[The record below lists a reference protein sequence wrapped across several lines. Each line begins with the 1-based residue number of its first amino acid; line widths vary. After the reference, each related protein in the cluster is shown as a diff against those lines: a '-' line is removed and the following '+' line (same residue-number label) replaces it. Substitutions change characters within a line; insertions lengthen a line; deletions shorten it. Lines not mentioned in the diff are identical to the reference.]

1 MTTIRG
7 SVLCGVLLYLF
18 LITAAA
24 AADKGWY
31 VPRLVV
37 GSHTGLPTQITAPQI
52 GAVRILAAPVSLSL
66 REDGRVVPVRN
77 VYRAASDDYVIDQPD
92 RGLRMEL
99 RYGTDRLPYL
109 DWVVKGNSSN
119 TGGLT
124 ATFLLAVQPSADH
137 AFFPAGTKPRIV
149 LAQNGTK
156 VTYSYNGPG
165 IPTAMPLGQVYA
177 PQGDWGLAFFGQLG
191 ARTEHIITTVSRSE
205 KSVLVRITLNMP
217 GPIHGTTSRRLY
229 FAVTRGDWRP
239 ALGAVLARFPRIFE
253 PHNPEVAAVQ
263 GPMANSTGTPPDSV
277 VRGWRAQGTRLV
289 IVHGTFPFYG
299 RYIARHKVWTS
310 LVDDRWHRLKEHL
323 PAGQRPANTASWQEI
338 QHFVQQQDPPDLT
351 VAKVNHYIHR
361 LHGYGMKGVIYFN
374 PTEAWAPWA
383 ATTFPQD
390 RVLSITGKPVPTWLE
405 SVEMIPDKHDA
416 WGKYLLGQIR
426 AQLRIYP
433 HIDGVFFDEATAGGR
448 KLFALCKAACRL
460 VHAQGKIC
468 WWGGPYTVPLET
480 LADGMMIQG
489 GGGKASRQP
498 TNIIQYY
505 GLAGKLISS
514 QGPVT
519 DASYASMLVHGMI
532 PQPVTTAQRA
542 MGKRWFPLFTWLR
555 NRSWVLWAHALK
567 TTAGVQANL
576 FRVPDGNLV
585 VVLARKPFPDRRLIP
600 LFGVHVSVRT
610 PHTGL
615 VRAVYLLTPDL
626 LGDHKLPFTRRGDE
640 LNITIPRFGPAGIL
654 VLAKTGLFTALT
666 GNLDLVRGRRQIL
679 RWTVDNWTAKP
690 KHVFLALDNPLGA
703 HPISGWIPADSTKT
717 LEVPIEIPPRDANAR
732 LGIVASTHMD
742 GKTRTDKAELWI
754 DPRLLMTAE
763 SPSHAR
769 DGGHYPLVVTLL
781 GHVHSPHTVDIRIAS
796 THWRFKNATQ
806 RVALKPHAATTLTID
821 GHALKAGKSLIRV
834 TATGAAGQLT
844 ARTSV
849 PVEVVATTLTPSAFR
864 NIRSAEL
871 TLDVFAGNDR
881 AHKPVYLNGVDVG
894 NLPAGNGN
902 QWTARDMLLPREA
915 IAALRPHNAITINN
929 AVRDAFNVRGFQLRL
944 HLRNGITVVSTVDKH
959 AYASGVGWL
968 YGQGK
973 PFVSG
978 QPLTGISVDI
988 PARAHHQQG

>member
-7 SVLCGVLLYLF
+7 SAFCGVLLYVF
-18 LITAAA
+18 LITAAT

-37 GSHTGLPTQITAPQI
+37 GSHTGLPTQIIAPQI
-52 GAVRILAAPVSLSL
+52 GAARILVAPMSLAL
-66 REDGRVVPVRN
+66 REGGRVVPVRGA
-77 VYRAASDDYVIDQPD
+77 YQAARDDYVIDQPD
-92 RGLRMEL
+92 RGLIMEL
-99 RYGTDRLPYL
+99 KYGRDRLPYV
-109 DWVVKGNSSN
+109 DWVVKGNSNN

-124 ATFLLAVQPSADH
+124 ATFLLTIQSSADH

-149 LAQNGTK
+149 LARGGAK
-156 VTYSYNGPG
+156 VTYSYSGPG
-165 IPTAMPLGQVYA
+165 IPTAMPLGQVYT
-177 PQGDWGLAFFGQLG
+177 PQGDWGLAFFGPLG
-191 ARTEHIITTVSRSE
+191 ARTEHIITTVSRSK

-217 GPIHGTTSRRLY
+217 RPIHGTTSRRLY

-239 ALGAVLARFPRIFE
+239 ALGAVLARFPRVFE
-253 PHNPEVAAVQ
+253 PHNPEVAAIQ
-263 GPMANSTGTPPDSV
+263 GPMANSTGTPPNSV

-323 PAGQRPANTASWQEI
+323 PASQRPANTASWQEI

-351 VAKVNHYIHR
+351 VAKVNDYIRR
-361 LHGYGMKGVIYFN
+361 LHGYGMKGVIYVN

-383 ATTFPQD
+383 AATFPQD

-405 SVEMIPDKHDA
+405 SVEMIADKHNA
-416 WGKYLLGQIR
+416 WGKYLLSQIR

-448 KLFALCKAACRL
+448 KLFALCKAACGL

-519 DASYASMLVHGMI
+519 DASYASMLVHGLI
-532 PQPVTTAQRA
+532 PQPVTAMQRT
-542 MGKRWFPLFTWLR
+542 MGERWFPLFTWLR
-555 NRSWVLWAHALK
+555 NRSWVLWAHALQ

-585 VVLARKPFPDRRLIP
+585 VVLARKPFPTGKLVP
-600 LFGVHVSVRT
+600 LFDVHVRVRT

-615 VRAVYLLTPDL
+615 VRAVYFLTPDL
-626 LGDHKLPFTRRGDE
+626 LGDHKLPFIRHGDE
-640 LNITIPRFGPAGIL
+640 LSITIPRFGPAGVL
-654 VLAKTGLFTALT
+654 VLAKTGLFTALA
-666 GNLDLVRGRRQIL
+666 GSLDVVRGHSQAV
-679 RWTVDNWTAKP
+679 RWTVDNWTATP
-690 KHVFLALDNPLGA
+690 KYVFLALDNPLGT
-703 HPISGWIPADSTKT
+703 HPISGRIPADSTQSLKA
-717 LEVPIEIPPRDANAR
+717 PIKIPPHDTDSR
-732 LGIVASTHMD
+732 LEMVASTRMG

-754 DPRLLMTAE
+754 DPPLLMTAE
-763 SPSHAR
+763 SPGYAR
-769 DGGHYPLVVTLL
+769 NGETHPLVVKLL
-781 GHVHSPHTVDIRIAS
+781 GHVRRTHIVDVRIAS
-796 THWRFKNATQ
+796 AHWQFKNATQ
-806 RVALKPHAATTLTID
+806 HVALTPHTVTTLTID
-821 GHALKAGKSLIRV
+821 GRALKAGKSRIRI
-834 TATGAAGQLT
+834 TATGGAGQLT

-849 PVEVVATTLTPSAFR
+849 PVEVVATALAPSAFR

-871 TLDVFAGNDR
+871 TLEVFAGNDR

-894 NLPAGNGN
+894 DLPEGNGN
-902 QWTARDMLLPREA
+902 QWTARTMLLPRKA
-915 IAALRPHNAITINN
+915 IAALRPHNTITIDNQ
-929 AVRDAFNVRGFQLRL
+929 VRDAFNVRDFRLRL
-944 HLRNGITVVSTVDKH
+944 HLRNGITVVSTTDKQ
-959 AYASGVGWL
+959 AYASGMGWL

-988 PARAHHQQG
+988 PGRASP